1 MPTTD
6 ELLKRIQILEDV
18 EAIKKLKSR
27 WWFACDLR
35 DLDVMRSCYLAD
47 DFLIDFGF
55 LGQYRDM
62 DKFLEM
68 FGALACQPSHVD
80 MHHGMAPEID
90 ITGEDTAVGRW
101 RMRFQKL
108 ESEKRMVQLMSG
120 YYEDDYVKVGGEWKM
135 KVSKYTLQ
143 SNLLM
148 QADDNDALKILQI
161 GSDPGL
167 VTQE

>member
-1 MPTTD
+1 MTTAN
-6 ELLKRIQILEDV
+6 ELLRRVQVLEDI
-18 EAIKKLKSR
+18 EAIKKLKAR
-27 WWFACDLR
+27 WWFACDVR
-35 DLDVMRSCYLAD
+35 DLETMRSCYFAD

-62 DKFLEM
+62 EPFLKM
-68 FGALACQPSHVD
+68 FEELACLASHVD

-90 ITGEDTAVGRW
+90 ITGETTAVGRW

-108 ESEKRMVQLMSG
+108 ETEKKMVQLMSG
-120 YYEDDYVKVGGEWKM
+120 YYEDDYVKTDGQWKM
-135 KVSKYTLQ
+135 KISKYTVQ

-148 QADDNDALKILQI
+148 QADENAALRILQI